1 MENSLPRHLAWE
13 MEQMGVLPM
22 ALPYDVPDEPR
33 VPRTVIYDF
42 NLPDLDAYGEPP
54 C

>member
-1 MENSLPRHLAWE
+1 METSLPRHLAWE

-33 VPRTVIYDF
+33 VPRTFDF
-42 NLPDLDAYGEPP
+42 NMPDLDERGEPP
-54 C
+54 F

>member
-1 MENSLPRHLAWE
+1 MENNLPRHLAWE

-33 VPRTVIYDF
+33 VPRNLAYDM
-42 NLPDLDAYGEPP
+42 PDLDAYGEPP
-54 C
+54 F